1 MKKSAKC
8 LCIILAIILVC
19 SIAQNLVMTNGGKTR
34 VEDVSWVTDDG
45 AYMTARIYLPKG
57 VDADNP
63 APAVVAA
70 HGWNNTLEVQEV
82 NCIELSRRG
91 YIVIAPDAYGHGNS
105 TQAVGLMTDDDM
117 ADGRLDGAVNLDAE
131 GDAAVQDGGVYSCLQ
146 YLGTLPFV
154 NKENIGLVGH
164 SMGGYIIQMAAL
176 RALTN
181 AQNDSSVVVP
191 KAICVMCEGAAADF
205 SVFSLS
211 IATLTPEYDEFGTG
225 HWNVENPALA
235 NTSAKLKACFG
246 FDENAADIQ
255 YGQFYSFGEEAALS
269 RTDAILAAEEGKL
282 RVSYMIPG
290 RTHPG
295 AHNSA
300 VAAADIIDFFNITL
314 KAGEE
319 DALDL
324 SNQTWMIKNIAGLI
338 SLIMYFLM
346 LIPTAMLLIQT
357 SFFKSLVH
365 KPYPGV
371 ALSTGR
377 NKVRYALLFVLGMV
391 PSFLL
396 FYPLMGAPI
405 DVKFMNYLSP
415 IPWMISDA
423 FPMPIMNGLSL
434 FNVVIGIILLVL
446 FLITYKL
453 IYIKQGVSFKA
464 FGLCDKA
471 GNILKALL
479 LAVLTFLAAYL
490 TLSVMNYFFG
500 IDYRFFTLSMK
511 TITPIKWGL
520 YLRYVLFFAVFY
532 VINSLVLNAQ
542 IAVEGKKEWLN
553 YLLCILS
560 SVGGLLVLHIVAYGG
575 FFATGHLWLLN
586 YCSLGGNSA
595 MAAILVWGLLLAL
608 PLSAIVARYL
618 YKKTGNIWIGGLI
631 NTFAVTLFAIS
642 NTAISTAIFY

>member
-1 MKKSAKC
+1 MKKTAKW
-8 LCIILAIILVC
+8 LCIILAVILVC
-19 SIAQNLVMTNGGKTR
+19 SVIQNFVMTNGGKTR
-34 VEDVSWVTDDG
+34 VEDISWVTDDG
-45 AYMTARIYLPKG
+45 AYMSARIYLPKG
-57 VDADNP
+57 IDSENP

-117 ADGRLDGAVNLDAE
+117 ADGRLDGKVNLDAE

-154 NKENIGLVGH
+154 DKENIGLVGH
-164 SMGGYIIQMAAL
+164 SMGGYTIQMTAL
-176 RALTN
+176 RAYTN
-181 AQNDSSVVVP
+181 AQYDDSVVVP
-191 KAICVMCEGAAADF
+191 KAIFVMCEGADADF
-205 SVFSLS
+205 SDFPLS

-225 HWNVENPALA
+225 HWNVEKPSLA
-235 NTSAKLKACFG
+235 NTSAKLKAFFG
-246 FDENAADIQ
+246 FDENASDIH
-255 YGQFYSFGEEAALS
+255 YSQLYYYGEEVALS
-269 RTDAILAAEEGKL
+269 RTEAVSAATEGKL
-282 RVSYMIPG
+282 RVAYMLPG

-295 AHNSA
+295 AHNSS
-300 VAAADIIDFFNITL
+300 VAAADIIDFFNISL

-319 DALDL
+319 DALGLD
-324 SNQTWMIKNIAGLI
+324 NQTWLIKNIAGLV
-338 SLIMYFLM
+338 SLILYFLM
-346 LIPTAMLLIQT
+346 LIPIAMLLIQT
-357 SFFKSLVH
+357 SFFKSLVR
-365 KPYPGV
+365 KPYAGV
-371 ALSTGR
+371 VLSTHR
-377 NKVRYALLFVLGMV
+377 SKVRYVLLFILGMI

-405 DVKFMNYLSP
+405 DVKFMNYLSS
-415 IPWMISDA
+415 IPWMISDT

-434 FNVVIGIILLVL
+434 FNVVIGIILLAL
-446 FLITYKL
+446 FLISYQF
-453 IYIKQGVSFKA
+453 IYRKQGVSFKE
-464 FGLCDKA
+464 FGVCEKA

-479 LAVLTFLAAYL
+479 LAALTFLTTYL

-500 IDYRFFTLSMK
+500 IDYRFYTLSLK

-532 VINSLVLNAQ
+532 VVNSLVLNLQ
-542 IAVEGKKEWLN
+542 IVVGGKKEWLN
-553 YLLCILS
+553 YLLCALS
-560 SVGGLLVLHIVAYGG
+560 SVGGLLILHIVAYGG
-575 FFATGHLWLLN
+575 FLATGHLWLLN

-618 YKKTGNIWIGGLI
+618 YKKTGNIWIGGFI